1 MIDYKINNSCSFKIL
16 AISLKNKDGDEA
28 ITIIE
33 NKIKNNQKINW
44 TELINLALSPLMSFE
59 CTIEK
64 QLEKTV
70 QTLNK
75 LIKSI
80 HHKSEFV
87 LDITWLLVDKFIEN
101 KETRIK
107 LSNILSDNMRLL
119 EEFGQSRFEAGE
131 KKRHRKK

>member
-1 MIDYKINNSCSFKIL
+1 M
-16 AISLKNKDGDEA
+16 
-28 ITIIE
+28 
-33 NKIKNNQKINW
+33 
-44 TELINLALSPLMSFE
+44 INLALSPLMSFE

-87 LDITWLLVDKFIEN
+87 LGITWLLVDKFIEN

-107 LSNILSDNMRLL
+107 LSNILSDNMEIIRRIWSV
-119 EEFGQSRFEAGE
+119 QIWSW
-131 KKRHRKK
+131 RKKGMKKGIEKNKVETAEKLLKRDLSMKFVSEITDIPTRELETIYKK

>member
-16 AISLKNKDGDEA
+16 VISLKNKDGDEA
-28 ITIIE
+28 INIIE
-33 NKIKNNQKINW
+33 NKIKNNQKINQ

-80 HHKSEFV
+80 PHKSEFV
-87 LDITWLLVDKFIEN
+87 LGIT
-101 KETRIK
+101 
-107 LSNILSDNMRLL
+107 
-119 EEFGQSRFEAGE
+119 
-131 KKRHRKK
+131 

>member
-1 MIDYKINNSCSFKIL
+1 M
-16 AISLKNKDGDEA
+16 
-28 ITIIE
+28 
-33 NKIKNNQKINW
+33 
-44 TELINLALSPLMSFE
+44 INLALSPLMSFE

-87 LDITWLLVDKFIEN
+87 LGITWLLVDKFIEN

-131 KKRHRKK
+131 KKGMKKIK

>member
-1 MIDYKINNSCSFKIL
+1 
-16 AISLKNKDGDEA
+16 
-28 ITIIE
+28 
-33 NKIKNNQKINW
+33 
-44 TELINLALSPLMSFE
+44 MSFE

-80 HHKSEFV
+80 HRKSEFV
-87 LDITWLLVDKFIEN
+87 LGIIWLLVDKFIEN

-119 EEFGQSRFEAGE
+119 EEFGQFRFEAGE
-131 KKRHRKK
+131 KKGMKKIK